1 MAKRKASNA
10 CSISKKPYEETGF
23 IIKSED
29 DFIIMDNEDEESEC
43 FETVNRS
50 RNKSNQNVTSQ
61 EKLKSSKK
69 NLSPIKKVSKLN
81 GDENINVLYNCLSE
95 LRPKSPLVLNG
106 MAHEIKNFPIVELKV
121 PFLLL

>member
-1 MAKRKASNA
+1 MAKRKASNP
-10 CSISKKPYEETGF
+10 CSTSKKPYEETGF

-50 RNKSNQNVTSQ
+50 RNKSNQNVSQ
-61 EKLKSSKK
+61 LKQK
-69 NLSPIKKVSKLN
+69 SPIKKVPKLN
-81 GDENINVLYNCLSE
+81 EDENINVLYNCLSE

-106 MAHEIKNFPIVELKV
+106 IAHEIKNFPIVELKV
-121 PFLLL
+121 LIVIIDILKIL

>member
-1 MAKRKASNA
+1 MAKRKASNP
-10 CSISKKPYEETGF
+10 CSTSKKPYEETGF

-61 EKLKSSKK
+61 GKQK
-69 NLSPIKKVSKLN
+69 SPIKKAPKLN
-81 GDENINVLYNCLSE
+81 EDENINVLYNCLSE

-106 MAHEIKNFPIVELKV
+106 IAHEIKNFPIVELKV
-121 PFLLL
+121 PFFVIIKKSF

>member
-1 MAKRKASNA
+1 MAKRKASNP
-10 CSISKKPYEETGF
+10 CSTSKKPYEETGF

-50 RNKSNQNVTSQ
+50 RNKSVNVSQ
-61 EKLKSSKK
+61 LKQK
-69 NLSPIKKVSKLN
+69 SPIKKVPKLN
-81 GDENINVLYNCLSE
+81 EDENINVLYNCLSE

-106 MAHEIKNFPIVELKV
+106 IAHEIKNFPIVELKV
-121 PFLLL
+121 PIVIIHILKTL

>member
-1 MAKRKASNA
+1 MAKRKASNP
-10 CSISKKPYEETGF
+10 CSTSKKPYEETGF

-61 EKLKSSKK
+61 GKQK
-69 NLSPIKKVSKLN
+69 SPIKKAPKLN
-81 GDENINVLYNCLSE
+81 EDENINVLYNCLSE

-106 MAHEIKNFPIVELKV
+106 IAHEIKNFPIVELKV
-121 PFLLL
+121 PIFVII